1 MKGFV
6 LAAGLGTRLKP
17 ITDSIPKPLVPVGN
31 VPLVGYSL
39 RLLSHFGITEV
50 IVNTH
55 HLMDEL
61 KAGLGTGEQFGV
73 SIVYS
78 EEEESEIRKIA
89 EVFNIK
95 KTLYERILI
104 KIKSFF
110 ELILKKMKTKKL
122 SEV

>member
-78 EEEESEIRKIA
+78 EEEDEHIRTVAKI
-89 EVFNIK
+89 FNIE
-95 KTLYERILI
+95 KTFSARIVL
-104 KIKSFF
+104 FF
-110 ELILKKMKTKKL
+110 KKL
-122 SEV
+122 TSTNREKNA